1 MGDDDGKKT
10 STSTETGTGAG
21 AGTGMET
28 HLRAPLNAALLAAG
42 GLKVG
47 GPDGCI
53 NAAAAAMYLD
63 HPAVQKAIHV
73 GRAHKMW
80 HICGGI
86 QYVSCT
92 EEEPPVVT
100 VVCIECVRVFCV
112 CACVCRL
119 SMELW
124 ILIRLGLFTFTP
136 PPFPP
141 FPSSPSSHPPKLHR
155 G

>member
-1 MGDDDGKKT
+1 MAMSDDDGKKT
-10 STSTETGTGAG
+10 STSTETGTG
-21 AGTGMET
+21 TGMGTET

-63 HPAVQKAIHV
+63 HPAVQTAIHV

-86 QYVSCT
+86 QYVSST
-92 EEEPPVVT
+92 VEEPP
-100 VVCIECVRVFCV
+100 
-112 CACVCRL
+112 
-119 SMELW
+119 M
-124 ILIRLGLFTFTP
+124 G
-136 PPFPP
+136 
-141 FPSSPSSHPPKLHR
+141 
-155 G
+155 